1 MSLNTIS
8 EMVESL
14 ASKKTSSVE
23 LLNDVLARIERTK
36 SLNAFITVCRDEALE
51 QAKNADALRASGK
64 NLPLLGVPV
73 AVKDMILTKD
83 IRTTAASNIL
93 RDYVPPYDS
102 TVVRKLKEAGAVIVG
117 KTNLDEFA
125 MGSSNEHSQFGA
137 VQNPWKE
144 GYVPGG
150 SSGGSA
156 AAVASRNVPIALGTD
171 TGGSIRQPASLCGIV
186 GMKPTYG
193 KVSRYGVVA
202 FASSLDQV
210 GIFAN
215 NVRDC
220 ALGIETISGKD
231 DRDSTSVELP
241 EVSLDAA
248 LGKGIKGLR
257 IGVPKEYVSSGLEP
271 EVKASLD
278 AALKTLEGLG
288 AEIVEI
294 SLPHTDAAVA
304 AYYVIAP
311 AEASSNLARYDGIRY
326 GTRAKDT
333 KDLFSLYAE
342 TRSQGFGAEVKR
354 RIMIGTYVLSSGY
367 YDAYYRTAQCVRRKI
382 QEDFTTAFAN
392 SCDVIAAPVSPFPA
406 FKIGEKKEDPL
417 QMYLTDVLTIPL
429 NLAGLPGMSI
439 PCGMSSD
446 GRPIGLQLI
455 GKAFDEAT
463 LYATAS
469 AYEGATDWHTKLPPV
484 R

>member
-1 MSLNTIS
+1 MKTIS
-8 EMVESL
+8 EMTKALSSGSV
-14 ASKKTSSVE
+14 SSVE
-23 LLNDVLARIERTK
+23 LVNDVLNRIEKTK
-36 SLNAFITVCRDEALE
+36 SLNAYITVCNEEARADA
-51 QAKNADALRASGK
+51 AKADALRKSGAT
-64 NLPLLGVPV
+64 LPLLGVPV
-73 AVKDMILTKD
+73 AVKDMILTKG
-83 IRTTAASNIL
+83 IKTTAGSNIL
-93 RDYVPPYDS
+93 KEYIPPYDA
-102 TVVRKLKEAGAVIVG
+102 TVVRKLKEAGAIIVG

-144 GYVPGG
+144 GFVPGG

-156 AAVASRNVPIALGTD
+156 AAVAARNIPIALGTD

-215 NVRDC
+215 NVHDC
-220 ALGIETISGKD
+220 ALGIETIGGKD
-231 DRDSTSVELP
+231 ELDSTSVELP
-241 EVSLDAA
+241 PISIDAA
-248 LGKGIKGLR
+248 LKKGIKGLR
-257 IGVPKEYVSSGLEP
+257 IGVPKEYVSVGLEP

-278 AALKTLEGLG
+278 AALKTLESLG

-326 GTRAKDT
+326 GTRATDT
-333 KDLFSLYAE
+333 KDLFDLYAK
-342 TRSQGFGAEVKR
+342 TRSEGFGAEVRR
-354 RIMIGTYVLSSGY
+354 RILIGTYVLSSGY

-382 QEDFTTAFAN
+382 QEDFTNAF
-392 SCDVIAAPVSPFPA
+392 STECDVIAAPVSPFPA
-406 FKIGEKKEDPL
+406 FKIGEKNDDPL
-417 QMYLTDVLTIPL
+417 QMYLADVLTIPL

-439 PCGMSSD
+439 PAGMSSD

-455 GKAFDEAT
+455 GKAFDEAS
-463 LYATAS
+463 LFATAA
-469 AYEGATDWHTKLPPV
+469 AYEGATSWHTQLPPMV
-484 R
+484 GK